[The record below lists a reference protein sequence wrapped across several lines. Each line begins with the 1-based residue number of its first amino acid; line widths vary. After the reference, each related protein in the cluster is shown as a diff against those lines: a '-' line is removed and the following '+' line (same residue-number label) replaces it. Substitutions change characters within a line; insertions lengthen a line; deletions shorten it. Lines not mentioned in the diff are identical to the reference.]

1 METVNLQSL
10 ASFNPVTIAKL
21 KGLKS
26 IIRVTS
32 PRRRKWFLVLP
43 STCGDDCKCVELL
56 SEIIK
61 AEFRGGK
68 LERSYISG
76 AEANLL
82 AEYSDRII
90 STY

>member
-1 METVNLQSL
+1 MKTVKLQSL

-32 PRRRKWFLVLP
+32 PRRKKWFLVLP

-56 SEIIK
+56 SETVK
-61 AEFRGGK
+61 AEFRGGWA
-68 LERSYISG
+68 ERSHISG
-76 AEANLL
+76 TEANLL